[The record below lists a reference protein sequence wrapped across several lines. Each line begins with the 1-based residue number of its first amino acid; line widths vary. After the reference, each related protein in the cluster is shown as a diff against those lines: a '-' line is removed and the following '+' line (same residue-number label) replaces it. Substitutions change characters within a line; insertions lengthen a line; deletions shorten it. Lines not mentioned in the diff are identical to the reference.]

1 MKWVVNLINES
12 IKKKKIG
19 TLKFFLYIYV
29 TEQQGLKFKFAHGQT
44 I

>member
-12 IKKKKIG
+12 IKKKDRHFEI
-19 TLKFFLYIYV
+19 FFYIYV